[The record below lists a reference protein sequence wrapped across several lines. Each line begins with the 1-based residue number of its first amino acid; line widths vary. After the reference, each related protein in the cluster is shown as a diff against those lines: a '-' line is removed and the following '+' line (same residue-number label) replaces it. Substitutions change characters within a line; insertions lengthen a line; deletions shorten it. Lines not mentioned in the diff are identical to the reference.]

1 MLVKMH
7 RMKLGIPH
15 IIYMMVTMS
24 TVPTLLRY
32 GYDNMVLVLIIPM
45 SNKKGLNDLVSEF
58 LFHNE
63 VTETLKIVK
72 GPEA

>member
-32 GYDNMVLVLIIPM
+32 GHDNMVSVLIIPM
-45 SNKKGLNDLVSEF
+45 SNKKGLREAFRKKNRGK
-58 LFHNE
+58 NE
-63 VTETLKIVK
+63 IGTFS
-72 GPEA
+72 

>member
-32 GYDNMVLVLIIPM
+32 RQYNRVSVLIIPT
-45 SNKKGLNDLVSEF
+45 SNKKGLNKEKED
-58 LFHNE
+58 
-63 VTETLKIVK
+63 
-72 GPEA
+72 

>member
-32 GYDNMVLVLIIPM
+32 RHDNMVSVLIIPM
-45 SNKKGLNDLVSEF
+45 LNKKGLI
-58 LFHNE
+58 
-63 VTETLKIVK
+63 TEYNVK
-72 GPEA
+72 SFPVIK

>member
-32 GYDNMVLVLIIPM
+32 GHDNMVSVLIIPM
-45 SNKKGLNDLVSEF
+45 SNKKGLTFNIQFNFYLNPGYYLLTF
-58 LFHNE
+58 
-63 VTETLKIVK
+63 
-72 GPEA
+72 

>member
-1 MLVKMH
+1 MH

-32 GYDNMVLVLIIPM
+32 GHDNMVSVLIIPM
-45 SNKKGLNDLVSEF
+45 SNKKGLKENYFENDS
-58 LFHNE
+58 
-63 VTETLKIVK
+63 
-72 GPEA
+72 

>member
-32 GYDNMVLVLIIPM
+32 GHDNMVSVLIIPM
-45 SNKKGLNDLVSEF
+45 SNKKGLILSIDGSDIQPVINS
-58 LFHNE
+58 
-63 VTETLKIVK
+63 
-72 GPEA
+72 

>member
-1 MLVKMH
+1 MH

-32 GYDNMVLVLIIPM
+32 GHDNMVSVLIIPM
-45 SNKKGLNDLVSEF
+45 FEQERVKLLTFISP
-58 LFHNE
+58 
-63 VTETLKIVK
+63 KI
-72 GPEA
+72 A